1 MLRNKMEEFMRTI
14 NYEDLYKLKSY
25 ILIDAR
31 SPKEF
36 LDSPIPGAVNIP
48 ALLDDERVEVGT
60 AYVRE
65 STERAKEIGIEKI
78 SKRLP
83 EIFREIN
90 DLSKKYDKLVF
101 YCARGGMRSSS
112 LEAIFYALKYRT
124 LKLEGGY
131 KAYRNYIMKNLPKKN
146 EKVKYVV
153 LHGRTGVG
161 KTKILEKLSEKGY
174 SVMDLEKMA
183 DHKGSFFG
191 GLCEK
196 KKQSQKRLES
206 EIYEC
211 LSKNETGYVLVESE
225 SKRIGDI
232 YLPEVVHDSILNGC
246 HLIINTSMENRV
258 KIIMEDYAG
267 ASKEELQGC
276 LDKVGRYISRERY
289 EKYSK
294 LLEEGKLSELS
305 EILMEKYYDPLYDQS
320 INKYQYEEEINYET
334 IDEAVEKVADFLL
347 RAGFI
352 KEKL

>member
-1 MLRNKMEEFMRTI
+1 MRTI
-14 NYEDLYKLKSY
+14 NFEDLYKLKSY

-36 LDSPIPGAVNIP
+36 QDSPIPGAVNIP
-48 ALLDDERVEVGT
+48 ALLDEERAEVGT

-65 STERAKEIGIEKI
+65 STEKAKQIGIEKI

-83 EIFREIN
+83 EIFMQIN
-90 DLSKKYDKLVF
+90 ELSKKYDKLVF

-112 LEAIFYALKYRT
+112 LEAIFYALKYKT

-131 KAYRNYIMKNLPKKN
+131 KAYRNYIMKDLDEKN
-146 EKVKYVV
+146 KNITYVV

-161 KTKILEKLSEKGY
+161 KTKILEKLAERGY

-191 GLCEK
+191 GLCEAE
-196 KKQSQKRLES
+196 KQSQKRLES
-206 EIYEC
+206 EIYQC
-211 LSKNETGYVLVESE
+211 LAGNKTGYVLVESE
-225 SKRIGDI
+225 SKRIGDV
-232 YLPEVVHDSILNGC
+232 YLPETVHESILNGC
-246 HLIINTSMENRV
+246 HLMIDTSMENRV

-267 ASKEELQGC
+267 ASIEELQAC

-289 EKYSK
+289 EKYNG
-294 LLEEGKLSELS
+294 LLKEGKLAELS

-320 INKYQYEEEINYET
+320 INKYTYEKEIFYST
-334 IDEAVEKVADFLL
+334 VDEAADRVAEFLVKK
-347 RAGFI
+347 GFV
-352 KEKL
+352 KSE

>member
-1 MLRNKMEEFMRTI
+1 MRTI
-14 NYEDLYKLKSY
+14 KYEDLHKLKSY

-36 LDSPIPGAVNIP
+36 MDSPIPGAVNIP

-60 AYVRE
+60 AYVRV

-83 EIFREIN
+83 EIFKEIN

-112 LEAIFYALKYRT
+112 LEAIFYALKYKT

-131 KAYRNYIMKNLPKKN
+131 KAYRNYIMDRLPEENK
-146 EKVKYVV
+146 EVKYVV

-206 EIYEC
+206 EIYEKI
-211 LSKNETGYVLVESE
+211 SDEKTKYVIVESE

-232 YLPEVVHDSILNGC
+232 YLPEEVYSSILNGC
-246 HLIINTSMENRV
+246 HLLVDTSMENRV
-258 KIIMEDYAG
+258 KIIMEDYAS
-267 ASKEELQGC
+267 ASKEELKSC
-276 LDKVGRYISRERY
+276 LDKVGRYISKERY
-289 EKYSK
+289 EEYSN
-294 LLEEGKLSELS
+294 LLEDGKLDKLS

-320 INKYQYEEEINYET
+320 INKYDYEDEIFYKT
-334 IDEAVEKVADFLL
+334 IDEAADRVAEYLVKKGFVE
-347 RAGFI
+347 
-352 KEKL
+352 EKL

>member
-1 MLRNKMEEFMRTI
+1 MRTI
-14 NYEDLYKLKSY
+14 KYEDLHKLKSY

-36 LDSPIPGAVNIP
+36 MDSPIPGAVNIP

-83 EIFREIN
+83 EIFKEIN

-112 LEAIFYALKYRT
+112 LEAIFYALKYKT

-131 KAYRNYIMKNLPKKN
+131 KAYRNYIMDRLPEENK
-146 EKVKYVV
+146 EVKYVV

-206 EIYEC
+206 EIYEKI
-211 LSKNETGYVLVESE
+211 SDEKTKYVIVESE

-232 YLPEVVHDSILNGC
+232 YLPEEVYSSILNGC
-246 HLIINTSMENRV
+246 HLLVDTSMENRV
-258 KIIMEDYAG
+258 KIIMEDYAS
-267 ASKEELQGC
+267 ASKEELKSC
-276 LDKVGRYISRERY
+276 LDKVGRYISKERY
-289 EKYSK
+289 EEYSN
-294 LLEEGKLSELS
+294 LLEDGKLDKLS

-320 INKYQYEEEINYET
+320 INKYDYEDEIFYKT
-334 IDEAVEKVADFLL
+334 IDEAADRVAEYLVKKGFVE
-347 RAGFI
+347 
-352 KEKL
+352 EKL

>member
-1 MLRNKMEEFMRTI
+1 MRTI
-14 NYEDLYKLKSY
+14 KYEDLHKLKSY

-36 LDSPIPGAVNIP
+36 MDSPIPGAVNIP
-48 ALLDDERVEVGT
+48 ALLDEERVEVGT
-60 AYVRE
+60 AYVKV
-65 STERAKEIGIEKI
+65 STEKAKEIGIEKI

-83 EIFREIN
+83 EIFKEIN
-90 DLSKKYDKLVF
+90 ELSKKYDKLVF

-112 LEAIFYALKYRT
+112 LEAIFYALKYKT
-124 LKLEGGY
+124 LKLDGGY
-131 KAYRNYIMKNLPKKN
+131 KAYRNYIMGKLSEKNK
-146 EKVKYVV
+146 EVKYIV

-206 EIYEC
+206 EIYEKI
-211 LSKNETGYVLVESE
+211 SDEKTKYVIVESE

-232 YLPEVVHDSILNGC
+232 YLPEEVYSSILNGY
-246 HLIINTSMENRV
+246 HLLVDTSMENRV
-258 KIIMEDYAG
+258 KIIMEDYAS
-267 ASKEELQGC
+267 ASKEELKSC
-276 LDKVGRYISRERY
+276 LDKVGRYISKERY
-289 EKYSK
+289 EEYSN
-294 LLEEGKLSELS
+294 LLEEGKLDELS

-320 INKYQYEEEINYET
+320 INKYDYEDEIFYKT
-334 IDEAVEKVADFLL
+334 IDEAADRVVNYLVKKGFVE
-347 RAGFI
+347 
-352 KEKL
+352 EKL

>member
-1 MLRNKMEEFMRTI
+1 MRTI
-14 NYEDLYKLKSY
+14 DYENLYKLKSY

-36 LDSPIPGAVNIP
+36 LESPIPGAVNIP
-48 ALLDDERVEVGT
+48 ALLDEERAEVGT
-60 AYVRE
+60 AYVRV
-65 STERAKEIGIEKI
+65 STEKAKEIGIEKI

-90 DLSKKYDKLVF
+90 ELSKKYDKLVF

-112 LEAIFYALKYRT
+112 LEAIFYALKYKT

-131 KAYRNYIMKNLPKKN
+131 KSYRNYIMEHLPEKNKN
-146 EKVKYVV
+146 IKYIT

-183 DHKGSFFG
+183 NHKGSFFG

-196 KKQSQKRLES
+196 KKQSQKRFES
-206 EIYEC
+206 EVYEN
-211 LSKNETGYVLVESE
+211 LSNNKTGYVLIESE

-232 YLPEVVHDSILNGC
+232 YLPEVVHDSILTGC
-246 HLIINTSMENRV
+246 HIMIDTSMENRV
-258 KIIMEDYAG
+258 KIIMEDYSG
-267 ASKEELQGC
+267 ATKEELKSC
-276 LDKVGRYISRERY
+276 LEKVGKYISKERY
-289 EKYSK
+289 ENYSK
-294 LLEEGKLSELS
+294 LLEDGKLAELS

-320 INKYQYEEEINYET
+320 INKYSYEENIFYNT
-334 IDEAVEKVADFLL
+334 VEEGAERVADFLL
-347 RAGFI
+347 KKGFI
-352 KEKL
+352 QRKI

>member
-1 MLRNKMEEFMRTI
+1 MRTI
-14 NYEDLYKLKSY
+14 DYENLYKLKSY

-36 LDSPIPGAVNIP
+36 LESPIPGAVNIP
-48 ALLDDERVEVGT
+48 ALLDEERAEVGT
-60 AYVRE
+60 AYVRV
-65 STERAKEIGIEKI
+65 STEKAKEIGIEKI

-90 DLSKKYDKLVF
+90 ELSKKYDKLVF

-112 LEAIFYALKYRT
+112 LEAIFYALKYKT

-131 KAYRNYIMKNLPKKN
+131 KSYRNYIMEHLPEKNKN
-146 EKVKYVV
+146 IKYIT

-183 DHKGSFFG
+183 NHKGSFFG

-196 KKQSQKRLES
+196 KKQSQKRFES
-206 EIYEC
+206 EVYEN
-211 LSKNETGYVLVESE
+211 LSNNKTGYVLIESE

-232 YLPEVVHDSILNGC
+232 YLPEVIHDSILTGC
-246 HLIINTSMENRV
+246 HIMIDTSMENRV
-258 KIIMEDYAG
+258 KIIMEDYSG
-267 ASKEELQGC
+267 ATKEELKSC
-276 LDKVGRYISRERY
+276 LEKVGKYISKERY
-289 EKYSK
+289 ENYSK
-294 LLEEGKLSELS
+294 LLEDGKLAELS

-320 INKYQYEEEINYET
+320 INKYSYEENIFYNT
-334 IDEAVEKVADFLL
+334 VEEGAERVADFLL
-347 RAGFI
+347 KKRFI
-352 KEKL
+352 QKKFS

>member
-1 MLRNKMEEFMRTI
+1 ME
-14 NYEDLYKLKSY
+14 N
-25 ILIDAR
+25 
-31 SPKEF
+31 
-36 LDSPIPGAVNIP
+36 
-48 ALLDDERVEVGT
+48 
-60 AYVRE
+60 
-65 STERAKEIGIEKI
+65 
-78 SKRLP
+78 LP
-83 EIFREIN
+83 E
-90 DLSKKYDKLVF
+90 
-101 YCARGGMRSSS
+101 
-112 LEAIFYALKYRT
+112 
-124 LKLEGGY
+124 
-131 KAYRNYIMKNLPKKN
+131 KNKDI
-146 EKVKYVV
+146 KYVV

-161 KTKILEKLSEKGY
+161 KTKILEKLAEKGY

-246 HLIINTSMENRV
+246 HIIINTSMENRV
-258 KIIMEDYAG
+258 KIIMEDYSG

-276 LDKVGRYISRERY
+276 LDKVGRYISKERY
-289 EKYSK
+289 ENYSK
-294 LLEEGKLSELS
+294 LLEEDKLPELS

-334 IDEAVEKVADFLL
+334 IDEAAERVADFLL
-347 RAGFI
+347 RKGFI
-352 KEKL
+352 EEKL

>member
-1 MLRNKMEEFMRTI
+1 MRTI
-14 NYEDLYKLKSY
+14 DYENLYKLKSY

-36 LDSPIPGAVNIP
+36 LESPIPGAVNIP
-48 ALLDDERVEVGT
+48 ALLDEERAEVGT
-60 AYVRE
+60 AYVRV
-65 STERAKEIGIEKI
+65 STEKAKEIGIEKI

-90 DLSKKYDKLVF
+90 ELSKKYDKLVF

-112 LEAIFYALKYRT
+112 LEAIFYALKYKT

-131 KAYRNYIMKNLPKKN
+131 KSYRNYIMEHLPEKNKN
-146 EKVKYVV
+146 IKYIT

-183 DHKGSFFG
+183 NHKGSFFG

-196 KKQSQKRLES
+196 KKQSQKRFES
-206 EIYEC
+206 EVYEN
-211 LSKNETGYVLVESE
+211 LSNNKTGYVLIESE

-232 YLPEVVHDSILNGC
+232 YLPEVVHDSILTGC
-246 HLIINTSMENRV
+246 HIMIDTSMENRV
-258 KIIMEDYAG
+258 KIIMEDYSG
-267 ASKEELQGC
+267 ATKEELKSC
-276 LDKVGRYISRERY
+276 LEKVGKYISKERY
-289 EKYSK
+289 ENYSK
-294 LLEEGKLSELS
+294 LLEDGKLAELS

-320 INKYQYEEEINYET
+320 INKYSYEENIFYNT
-334 IDEAVEKVADFLL
+334 VEEGAERVADFLL
-347 RAGFI
+347 KKGFI
-352 KEKL
+352 QKKFS

>member
-1 MLRNKMEEFMRTI
+1 MRTI
-14 NYEDLYKLKSY
+14 KYEDLHKLKSY

-36 LDSPIPGAVNIP
+36 MDSPIPGAVNIP

-83 EIFREIN
+83 EIFKEIN

-112 LEAIFYALKYRT
+112 LEAIFYALKYKT

-131 KAYRNYIMKNLPKKN
+131 KAYRNYIMDRLPEENK
-146 EKVKYVV
+146 EVKYVV

-206 EIYEC
+206 EIYEKI
-211 LSKNETGYVLVESE
+211 SDEKTKYVIVESE

-232 YLPEVVHDSILNGC
+232 YLPEEVYSSILNGY
-246 HLIINTSMENRV
+246 HLLVDTSMENRV
-258 KIIMEDYAG
+258 KIIMEDYAS
-267 ASKEELQGC
+267 ASKEELKSC
-276 LDKVGRYISRERY
+276 LDKVGRYISKERY
-289 EKYSK
+289 EEYSN
-294 LLEEGKLSELS
+294 LLEEGKLDKLS

-320 INKYQYEEEINYET
+320 INKYDYEDEIIYKT
-334 IDEAVEKVADFLL
+334 IDEAADRVAEYLVKKGFVE
-347 RAGFI
+347 
-352 KEKL
+352 EKL

>member
-1 MLRNKMEEFMRTI
+1 MRTI
-14 NYEDLYKLKSY
+14 DYENLYKLKSY

-36 LDSPIPGAVNIP
+36 LESPIPGAVNIP
-48 ALLDDERVEVGT
+48 ALLDEERAEVGT
-60 AYVRE
+60 AYVRV
-65 STERAKEIGIEKI
+65 STEKAKEIGIEKI

-90 DLSKKYDKLVF
+90 ELSKKYDKLVF

-112 LEAIFYALKYRT
+112 LEAIFYALKYKT

-131 KAYRNYIMKNLPKKN
+131 KSYRNYIMEHLPEKNKN
-146 EKVKYVV
+146 IKYIT

-183 DHKGSFFG
+183 NHKGSFFG

-196 KKQSQKRLES
+196 KKQSQKRFES
-206 EIYEC
+206 EVYEN
-211 LSKNETGYVLVESE
+211 LSNNKTGYVLIESE

-232 YLPEVVHDSILNGC
+232 YLPEVIHDSILTGC
-246 HLIINTSMENRV
+246 HIMIDTSMENRV
-258 KIIMEDYAG
+258 KIIMEDYSG
-267 ASKEELQGC
+267 ATKEELKSC
-276 LDKVGRYISRERY
+276 LEKVGKYISKERY
-289 EKYSK
+289 ENYSK
-294 LLEEGKLSELS
+294 LLEDGKLAELS

-320 INKYQYEEEINYET
+320 INKYSYEENIFYNT
-334 IDEAVEKVADFLL
+334 VEEGAERVADFLL
-347 RAGFI
+347 KKGFI
-352 KEKL
+352 QRKI

>member
-1 MLRNKMEEFMRTI
+1 MRTI
-14 NYEDLYKLKSY
+14 DYENLYKLKSY

-36 LDSPIPGAVNIP
+36 LESPIPGAVNIP
-48 ALLDDERVEVGT
+48 ALLDEERAEVGT
-60 AYVRE
+60 AYVRV
-65 STERAKEIGIEKI
+65 STEKAKEIGIEKI

-90 DLSKKYDKLVF
+90 ELSKKYDKLVF

-112 LEAIFYALKYRT
+112 LEAIFYALKYKT

-131 KAYRNYIMKNLPKKN
+131 KSYRNYIMEHLPEKNKN
-146 EKVKYVV
+146 IKYIT

-183 DHKGSFFG
+183 NHKGSFFG

-196 KKQSQKRLES
+196 KKQSQKRFES
-206 EIYEC
+206 EVYEN
-211 LSKNETGYVLVESE
+211 LSNNKTGYVLIESE

-232 YLPEVVHDSILNGC
+232 YLPEVVHDSILTGC
-246 HLIINTSMENRV
+246 HIMIDTSMENRV
-258 KIIMEDYAG
+258 KIIMEDYSG
-267 ASKEELQGC
+267 ATKEELKSC
-276 LDKVGRYISRERY
+276 LEKVGKYISKERY
-289 EKYSK
+289 ENYSK
-294 LLEEGKLSELS
+294 LLEDGKLAELS

-320 INKYQYEEEINYET
+320 INKYSYEENIFYNT
-334 IDEAVEKVADFLL
+334 VEEGAERVADFLL
-347 RAGFI
+347 KKRFI
-352 KEKL
+352 QKKFS